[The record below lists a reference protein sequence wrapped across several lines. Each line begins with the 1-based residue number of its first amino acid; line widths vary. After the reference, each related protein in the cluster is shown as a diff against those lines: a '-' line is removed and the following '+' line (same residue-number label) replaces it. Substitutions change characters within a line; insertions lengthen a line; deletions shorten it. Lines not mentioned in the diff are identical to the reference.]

1 MPVQTHAPTQA
12 QVQAPMQPQVQP
24 QAQPQKSTPKPQQ
37 RPPQKPPQK
46 AEEKPQQKSP
56 QTAQPPNQSS
66 KPKIGT
72 IFKEYKIPPKESP
85 VPLPANFLA
94 SMAPTSKTPAPVAAG
109 KPILQQSESKGSPA
123 TPKPAKPIRAPQ
135 QTLSNG
141 QPLNNQ
147 NLGTKVSKTPIP
159 IPRLPGVAQISSQG
173 SASASTQ
180 QQGASPFQDS
190 KLTST
195 GSNLVHAIDTTAL
208 ATSTSSG
215 QQEFADVPGG
225 ESMEFMDRLM
235 ASIRTIARRDETV

>member
-1 MPVQTHAPTQA
+1 
-12 QVQAPMQPQVQP
+12 
-24 QAQPQKSTPKPQQ
+24 
-37 RPPQKPPQK
+37 
-46 AEEKPQQKSP
+46 
-56 QTAQPPNQSS
+56 
-66 KPKIGT
+66 
-72 IFKEYKIPPKESP
+72 
-85 VPLPANFLA
+85 
-94 SMAPTSKTPAPVAAG
+94 MAPTSKTPAPVAAG

-135 QTLSNG
+135 QILSNG

-147 NLGTKVSKTPIP
+147 KLGTKVSKTPIP

-180 QQGASPFQDS
+180 QQGTSPFQDS

>member
-1 MPVQTHAPTQA
+1 
-12 QVQAPMQPQVQP
+12 
-24 QAQPQKSTPKPQQ
+24 
-37 RPPQKPPQK
+37 
-46 AEEKPQQKSP
+46 
-56 QTAQPPNQSS
+56 
-66 KPKIGT
+66 
-72 IFKEYKIPPKESP
+72 
-85 VPLPANFLA
+85 
-94 SMAPTSKTPAPVAAG
+94 MAPTSKTPAPVAAG

-123 TPKPAKPIRAPQ
+123 TPKPAEPIRAPQ